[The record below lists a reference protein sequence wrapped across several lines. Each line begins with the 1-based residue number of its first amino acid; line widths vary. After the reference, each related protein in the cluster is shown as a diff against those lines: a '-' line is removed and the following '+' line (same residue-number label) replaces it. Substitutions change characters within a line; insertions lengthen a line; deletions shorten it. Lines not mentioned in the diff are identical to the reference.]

1 MWDRFLDWLVQ
12 RTQEELIA
20 FSAVL
25 SLISIVI
32 TLINLYLRR

>member
-20 FSAVL
+20 FSVVL
-25 SLISIVI
+25 SLFSIVI

>member
-1 MWDRFLDWLVQ
+1 MWDRLLDWLVQ

-20 FSAVL
+20 FSVVL